1 MDWIFYTK
9 IAAAII
15 TVVILWLIIK
25 ELRAAVKRDK
35 RGERSGK
42 CELD

>member
-1 MDWIFYTK
+1 MGWMFYTK
-9 IAAAII
+9 IIAAVI
-15 TVVILWLIIK
+15 TVAILWMLIK
-25 ELRAAVKRDK
+25 ELKASIKRDK

>member
-9 IAAAII
+9 IVAGII
-15 TVVILWLIIK
+15 TVIILWMLIK
-25 ELRAAVKRDK
+25 ELKTVVKRDK